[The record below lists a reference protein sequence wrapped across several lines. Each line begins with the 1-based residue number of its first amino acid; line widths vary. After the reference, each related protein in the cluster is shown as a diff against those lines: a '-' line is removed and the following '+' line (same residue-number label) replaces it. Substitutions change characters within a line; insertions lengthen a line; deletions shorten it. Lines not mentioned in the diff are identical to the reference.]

1 MKKRIGAALLGLSLI
16 PINCFGAVN
25 VLNDE
30 YKTSVSTVTV
40 TGTAQKGDS
49 LGFSV
54 TAKGANAADAANIKA
69 TGDVIVE
76 NDDGT
81 FEIAFTM
88 PDNAT
93 TGDYYPAYRLVRRR

>member
-40 TGTAQKGDS
+40 TERPKRVIRSDS
-49 LGFSV
+49 
-54 TAKGANAADAANIKA
+54 A
-69 TGDVIVE
+69 
-76 NDDGT
+76 
-81 FEIAFTM
+81 
-88 PDNAT
+88 
-93 TGDYYPAYRLVRRR
+93 